1 MVMFISE
8 YKFSI
13 QMEHSVT
20 PGYCTEKLF
29 EWFKG
34 GTISICHGDESIINI
49 VKSKAFIPI

>member
-13 QMEHSVT
+13 QMEHGAA

-29 EWFKG
+29 EWFKE
-34 GTISICHGDESIINI
+34 GTISIYHGDESIINI
-49 VKSKAFIPI
+49 VNP

>member
-8 YKFSI
+8 NKFPI
-13 QMEHSVT
+13 EMKHGAN

-34 GTISICHGDESIINI
+34 GTISIYHGDESIINI
-49 VKSKAFIPI
+49 VKPKTFIPI